1 MAVVVSAFAGTTL
14 AHPDLR
20 GMVSHASRYSVAETV
35 LRIEASAQRHGLQL
49 FALVD
54 RRGPEPSQ
62 GVAVDAGWKVLVLAS
77 SDGGTPVLMDRPGG
91 RHAVPMSLVVRG
103 NGAGGAEV
111 LVGAGANDASLAG
124 LPAQVQRDL
133 AELPGLVAEAL
144 R

>member
-1 MAVVVSAFAGTTL
+1 MAVVVSAFAGNTV
-14 AHPDLR
+14 ARPDPR
-20 GMVSHASRYSVAETV
+20 GMVSHSSRYSVAETV

-54 RRGPEPSQ
+54 RHGPSPAQ
-62 GVAVDAGWKVLVLAS
+62 DFPVDAGWKVLVLAS

-91 RHAVPMSLVVRG
+91 RHAVPMSLVVCG
-103 NGAGGAEV
+103 NGEGGAEV
-111 LVGAGANDASLAG
+111 LLGAGANEASLAG

-133 AELPGLVAEAL
+133 AELPGLVADAL